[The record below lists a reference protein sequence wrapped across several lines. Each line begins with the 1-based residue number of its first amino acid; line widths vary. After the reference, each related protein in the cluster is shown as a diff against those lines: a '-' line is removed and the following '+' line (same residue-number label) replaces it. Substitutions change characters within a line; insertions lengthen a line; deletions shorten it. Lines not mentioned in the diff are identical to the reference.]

1 MAKIETFQFCIEY
14 FPTTLRVKNSVQIAL
29 SLTVSEILRF
39 FRFSQKI
46 NMAAKSGENWNFL
59 KFCIEYFST
68 TLWVKNSVEI
78 ALSLTVSEILAN
90 YSKVVLKIHNEV
102 PKWLLLMYWQ
112 SYQSQMQYQ
121 ASYGHNN
128 LVFKI
133 VVKYLYLFWLK
144 CTETNGYWK

>member
-1 MAKIETFQFCIEY
+1 
-14 FPTTLRVKNSVQIAL
+14 
-29 SLTVSEILRF
+29 
-39 FRFSQKI
+39 
-46 NMAAKSGENWNFL
+46 MAAIFGEGKIFRKL
-59 KFCIEYFST
+59 HRLHSLD

-78 ALSLTVSEILAN
+78 ALSLTVSEMLAN

-121 ASYGHNN
+121 VSYGHNN

-133 VVKYLYLFWLK
+133 VVKYL
-144 CTETNGYWK
+144 

>member
-1 MAKIETFQFCIEY
+1 
-14 FPTTLRVKNSVQIAL
+14 
-29 SLTVSEILRF
+29 
-39 FRFSQKI
+39 
-46 NMAAKSGENWNFL
+46 MAAIFGEGKIFGKL
-59 KFCIEYFST
+59 HRLHSLD

-102 PKWLLLMYWQ
+102 PKWLLLMYRQ

-133 VVKYLYLFWLK
+133 VVKYL
-144 CTETNGYWK
+144 

>member
-1 MAKIETFQFCIEY
+1 MAAIFGEGKIFWKLQRVHSSD
-14 FPTTLRVKNSVQIAL
+14 TLRV
-29 SLTVSEILRF
+29 
-39 FRFSQKI
+39 
-46 NMAAKSGENWNFL
+46 ENFA
-59 KFCIEYFST
+59 
-68 TLWVKNSVEI
+68 EI
-78 ALSLTVSEILAN
+78 ALSRTVKEIEAN

-133 VVKYLYLFWLK
+133 VVKYL
-144 CTETNGYWK
+144 

>member
-1 MAKIETFQFCIEY
+1 
-14 FPTTLRVKNSVQIAL
+14 
-29 SLTVSEILRF
+29 
-39 FRFSQKI
+39 
-46 NMAAKSGENWNFL
+46 MAAIFGEG
-59 KFCIEYFST
+59 KFFWKLQRLPSLD
-68 TLWVKNSVEI
+68 TLWVENCDEI

-102 PKWLLLMYWQ
+102 PKWLLLMYWK

-133 VVKYLYLFWLK
+133 VVKYL
-144 CTETNGYWK
+144 

>member
-1 MAKIETFQFCIEY
+1 
-14 FPTTLRVKNSVQIAL
+14 
-29 SLTVSEILRF
+29 
-39 FRFSQKI
+39 
-46 NMAAKSGENWNFL
+46 MAAIFGEGKIFWKLQILHSLN
-59 KFCIEYFST
+59 
-68 TLWVKNSVEI
+68 TLWVENFDEI
-78 ALSLTVSEILAN
+78 ALSHTVSEILAN

-133 VVKYLYLFWLK
+133 VVKYL
-144 CTETNGYWK
+144 

>member
-1 MAKIETFQFCIEY
+1 MAAIFGEGKIFWK
-14 FPTTLRVKNSVQIAL
+14 L
-29 SLTVSEILRF
+29 EILH
-39 FRFSQKI
+39 SL
-46 NMAAKSGENWNFL
+46 N
-59 KFCIEYFST
+59 
-68 TLWVKNSVEI
+68 TLWVENFDEI
-78 ALSLTVSEILAN
+78 ALSHTVSEILAN

-133 VVKYLYLFWLK
+133 VVKYL
-144 CTETNGYWK
+144 

>member
-1 MAKIETFQFCIEY
+1 
-14 FPTTLRVKNSVQIAL
+14 
-29 SLTVSEILRF
+29 
-39 FRFSQKI
+39 
-46 NMAAKSGENWNFL
+46 MAAIFGEGKIFGKL
-59 KFCIEYFST
+59 QILHSLD
-68 TLWVKNSVEI
+68 TLWVENFDEI
-78 ALSLTVSEILAN
+78 ALSRTVKEIEANLCFAIFGKNSKMAAIFGEGKIFWKLQRVHSSDTLRVENFAEIALSRTVKEIEAN

-133 VVKYLYLFWLK
+133 VVKYL
-144 CTETNGYWK
+144 

>member
-1 MAKIETFQFCIEY
+1 
-14 FPTTLRVKNSVQIAL
+14 
-29 SLTVSEILRF
+29 
-39 FRFSQKI
+39 
-46 NMAAKSGENWNFL
+46 MAAIFGEGKIFWKL
-59 KFCIEYFST
+59 QRVHFSD
-68 TLWVKNSVEI
+68 TLWVENFDEI
-78 ALSLTVSEILAN
+78 ALSRTVKEIEAN

-133 VVKYLYLFWLK
+133 VVKYL
-144 CTETNGYWK
+144 

>member
-1 MAKIETFQFCIEY
+1 
-14 FPTTLRVKNSVQIAL
+14 
-29 SLTVSEILRF
+29 
-39 FRFSQKI
+39 
-46 NMAAKSGENWNFL
+46 MAAIFGEGKIFWKL
-59 KFCIEYFST
+59 QILHSLD
-68 TLWVKNSVEI
+68 TLWVENFDEI
-78 ALSLTVSEILAN
+78 ALSRTVKEIEAN

-133 VVKYLYLFWLK
+133 VVKYL
-144 CTETNGYWK
+144 

>member
-1 MAKIETFQFCIEY
+1 MAAIFGEGKIFWKLQRVHSLD
-14 FPTTLRVKNSVQIAL
+14 TLWLKNSVQIAL

-39 FRFSQKI
+39 FRFSQKFK
-46 NMAAKSGENWNFL
+46 MAAKSGENW
-59 KFCIEYFST
+59 KFCTEYSST

-133 VVKYLYLFWLK
+133 VVKYL
-144 CTETNGYWK
+144 

>member
-1 MAKIETFQFCIEY
+1 
-14 FPTTLRVKNSVQIAL
+14 
-29 SLTVSEILRF
+29 
-39 FRFSQKI
+39 
-46 NMAAKSGENWNFL
+46 MAAIFGEGKIFGKL
-59 KFCIEYFST
+59 HRLHSLD

-112 SYQSQMQYQ
+112 SYQFQMQYQ
-121 ASYGHNN
+121 ASYAHNN

-133 VVKYLYLFWLK
+133 VVKYL
-144 CTETNGYWK
+144 

>member
-1 MAKIETFQFCIEY
+1 MAVIFGEGKIFWK
-14 FPTTLRVKNSVQIAL
+14 LQIL
-29 SLTVSEILRF
+29 HSLD
-39 FRFSQKI
+39 
-46 NMAAKSGENWNFL
+46 
-59 KFCIEYFST
+59 
-68 TLWVKNSVEI
+68 TLWVENFDEI

-133 VVKYLYLFWLK
+133 VVKYL
-144 CTETNGYWK
+144 